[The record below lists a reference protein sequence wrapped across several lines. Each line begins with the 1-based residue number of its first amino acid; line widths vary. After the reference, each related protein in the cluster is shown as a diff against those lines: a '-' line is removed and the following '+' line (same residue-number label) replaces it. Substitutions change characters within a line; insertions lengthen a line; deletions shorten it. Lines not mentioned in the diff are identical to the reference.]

1 MKGLGDW
8 VRSLSTRDLPV
19 LRSSVDALDRMRKDE
34 DAVTA
39 RDLADVIL
47 RDPLLAARVLR
58 YSQARL
64 TSRQPTEV
72 TTVEHAIMM
81 HGVTPFFRQFRDLP
95 TLEDALR
102 GHPRALR
109 GALGVISRA
118 YHAATNARHFA
129 ALRHDLEGDE
139 VMLSALL
146 HDLAELLLWWVA
158 PEAAMQIE
166 RMLASVRGLRS
177 HAAQRVVL
185 GFTLD
190 ELQLELAREW
200 RLPRLL
206 QALMDVRQASTYR
219 VRTVQLS
226 LAVARHSAHGW
237 YDPGLAGD
245 YVGLHNLL
253 SLPIDQVVRRV
264 RHCALQAAR
273 GWRLIGVSP
282 AAAWLP
288 MAPGDWPVEPATM
301 PVTPDSAAT
310 ARVLDQFAYA
320 QQHPAD
326 RSALVALLVYGLEI
340 GLGVER
346 AWIGRLDHN
355 AGQVRTLH
363 ATRASTDAEP
373 VDLSFAIGEG
383 GLFDRLLDRTQAL
396 WCAPDS
402 NANALGLVPA
412 PLRARV
418 GAGGFYCMSLALHGR
433 DALLVY
439 ADARDS
445 RLDDTRYNAF
455 KQLCGAARAALL
467 NAASVVTPR
476 ATS

>member
-34 DAVTA
+34 DGVTA

-81 HGVTPFFRQFRDLP
+81 HGVTPFFRQFQNLQ
-95 TLEDALR
+95 TLEDAL
-102 GHPRALR
+102 GAHPRALR

-146 HDLAELLLWWVA
+146 HDLSELLLWWVA

-166 RMLASVRGLRS
+166 RMLASVRELRS
-177 HAAQRVVL
+177 QAAQRVVL

-200 RLPRLL
+200 RLPKLL

-237 YDPGLAGD
+237 YDPALAND
-245 YVGLHNLL
+245 YDRLRSLL
-253 SLPIDQVVRRV
+253 SLPVEQVVRRV

-273 GWRLIGVSP
+273 CWQLFGVPP

-288 MAPGDWPVEPATM
+288 MLPGDWPV
-301 PVTPDSAAT
+301 DH
-310 ARVLDQFAYA
+310 ARAQPGVDAPTLARTLDQFAFA
-320 QQHPAD
+320 QQHSAD
-326 RSALVALLVYGLEI
+326 RSSVEALLMYGLEV
-340 GLGVER
+340 GLGMSRV
-346 AWIGRLDHN
+346 WIGRLDRD
-355 AGQVRTLH
+355 AGQVRKQH
-363 ATRASTDAEP
+363 ATRADAAADP
-373 VDLSFAIGEG
+373 IDLSFAVGEG
-383 GLFDRLLDRTQAL
+383 GLFDRLIERTQAV
-396 WCAPDS
+396 WWAPARNS
-402 NANALGLVPA
+402 SALDLVP
-412 PLRARV
+412 PQLRPRL
-418 GAGGFYCMSLALHGR
+418 GAGGFCCMSIELRGADTLLA
-433 DALLVY
+433 Y
-439 ADARDS
+439 ADMTDGQ
-445 RLDDTRYNAF
+445 LDDARYNAF
-455 KQLCGAARAALL
+455 KHLCGAARAALL
-467 NAASVVTPR
+467 TAAAQARPP
-476 ATS
+476 AAG

>member
-34 DAVTA
+34 DTVTA

-58 YSQARL
+58 FSQARL

-81 HGVTPFFRQFRDLP
+81 HGVTPFFRQFQNLQ
-95 TLEDALR
+95 TLEGAL
-102 GHPRALR
+102 GAHPRALR

-146 HDLAELLLWWVA
+146 HDLSELLLWWVA

-166 RMLASVRGLRS
+166 RMQASVRGLRS
-177 HAAQRVVL
+177 QAAQRVVL
-185 GFTLD
+185 GFALD

-219 VRTVQLS
+219 VRTVQVS

-237 YDPGLAGD
+237 YDPALAHD

-253 SLPIDQVVRRV
+253 SLPVDQVVRRV

-273 GWRLIGVSP
+273 DWRLFGVPP

-288 MAPGDWPVEPATM
+288 MAPGDWPVESPAG
-301 PVTPDSAAT
+301 PAAPDTAAV
-310 ARVLDQFAYA
+310 ARTLDQFAYA

-326 RSALVALLVYGLEI
+326 RSALVALLVYSLEV

-346 AWIGRLDHN
+346 VWIGRLDRT

-363 ATRASTDAEP
+363 ASGAGADAEP

-383 GLFDRLLDRTQAL
+383 GLFDRLLERTQAL
-396 WCAPDS
+396 WCLPDS
-402 NANALGLVPA
+402 NANALALVPT
-412 PLRARV
+412 PLRARL
-418 GAGGFYCMSLALHGR
+418 GAGGFYCMSLTLHGG

-439 ADARDS
+439 ADSRD
-445 RLDDTRYNAF
+445 RPLDDTRYNAF

-467 NAASVVTPR
+467 NAASGAAPR
-476 ATS
+476 AAG